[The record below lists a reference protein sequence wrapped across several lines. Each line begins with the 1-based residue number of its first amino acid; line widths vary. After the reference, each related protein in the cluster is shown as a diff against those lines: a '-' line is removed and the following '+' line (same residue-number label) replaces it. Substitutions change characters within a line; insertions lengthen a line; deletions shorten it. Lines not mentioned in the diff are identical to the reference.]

1 MPIGETDYQSTMAAV
16 MPEVR
21 NMATRRMIPDAR
33 KNILVE
39 SSRLVDMI
47 LTEACSVSAAQVL
60 RIQTGLVNAVD
71 NPVVSEG
78 CSNSFETDCHS
89 CSE

>member
-1 MPIGETDYQSTMAAV
+1 MQIVEDDYQSTMAAV

-21 NMATRRMIPDAR
+21 NMATRRTIPDAR
-33 KNILVE
+33 KNILGE

-47 LTEACSVSAAQVL
+47 LKEACSVSVARAL
-60 RIQTGLVNAVD
+60 RIQIGLENADD
-71 NPVVSEG
+71 NPGVSEG
-78 CSNSFETDCHS
+78 CLNSFGTDCHS